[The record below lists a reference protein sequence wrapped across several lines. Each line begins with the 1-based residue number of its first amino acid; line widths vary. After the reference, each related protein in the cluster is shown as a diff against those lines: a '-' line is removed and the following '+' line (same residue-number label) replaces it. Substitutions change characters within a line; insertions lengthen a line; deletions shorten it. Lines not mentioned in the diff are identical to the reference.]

1 MKIRLGMESLE
12 TRETPSDGGPS
23 DPVSPISSPD
33 TSPPAQTPPPAPS
46 PTGDPIIDP
55 SGY

>member
-12 TRETPSDGGPS
+12 TRETPSDGGPM

-33 TSPPAQTPPPAPS
+33 TSPPAQPSPTP

-55 SGY
+55 NY